1 MTTLEEDRVNSDIER
16 LESSLEKEP
25 GESSECKKG
34 DPQIISLKTSLS
46 SILTEIKLPKL
57 IDFGCGKGTL
67 IQILTD
73 IQGFNTKN
81 GAYIGIN
88 KTEIGEDVSVAF
100 VKSGFYKNHES
111 LLLNYEDFLKSND
124 INCNI
129 IVIKNVIHEIVSI
142 KELGEII
149 NQLLKIL
156 QRGGRI
162 LIQDMEKLPYHELGN
177 CPYVVSD
184 LKELFE
190 ENGLECITIPY
201 ESFSGIPLYTLI
213 GKKNKEPKSAK
224 QISERLLT
232 IRKSQ
237 LISIKGELYKQI
249 ENKKADRGVQCIG
262 QSLDF
267 VAIQK
272 QIENYTGEATPLFDF
287 EKSEKYSNFNDENN
301 VPTFE
306 DKSKSLQKKDQLPS
320 GRWDF
325 ALRLDELKK
334 IVKDSYSQCTFVHTP
349 HFAIHS
355 DEHFL
360 AMETLLENFLRT
372 NSIKLNEYEDF
383 LLRAAIW
390 LHDIGM
396 LGQEDYEEDQNEIR
410 KNHHIRS
417 QEIINSEYGRAV
429 FHLNHFES
437 HIIGILSYLHRKSMD
452 IRLVGELFENCL
464 AKLSYCKK
472 DKTPTN
478 FEIQIDKL
486 AMLLR
491 LLDVFAFNNRN
502 LLMPEILE
510 FAKIPNVAMH
520 YFARHLIT
528 SVNFEKEKIIIN
540 SIVPPTEYGVI
551 SREEIIITDLF
562 INDVRRE
569 IDSLEWILRKYNLY
583 PIIIEHK
590 PHRRGIETIPID
602 IYDQYLNYR
611 NLLYKDFEYTPRNQA
626 FEYTLRS
633 LEKNVCISKNGHCI
647 IDIVSDFFVNKEE
660 GITRINHAFSADDSS
675 PPEFKYANFDLM
687 KEAPSNNIFDKQSI
701 FADVLNSYGKAP
713 PKINII
719 EADQII
725 GNPHKYKEF
734 YLSFSPKLEKNT
746 RLKYGYN
753 LVLPDFVI
761 INNPEKFIFDSHF
774 LRVPTTFFTLNLKFE
789 KGLVIKDLY
798 FIICDINNNVLFEQK
813 LKTFFKI
820 ITDTKICD
828 GYQGECSYSRDKSL
842 HYDIH
847 RFKINFPQLHTVIKI
862 KYKFDI

>member
-1 MTTLEEDRVNSDIER
+1 MTTLEENRVDSDIKR

-25 GESSECKKG
+25 GESNECKKG
-34 DPQIISLKTSLS
+34 DPQIISLKTGLS

-73 IQGFNTKN
+73 IQGFKTKN

-88 KTEIGEDVSVAF
+88 KTEIGENVSVAF
-100 VKSGFYKNHES
+100 VKSGFYKNHGS

-129 IVIKNVIHEIVSI
+129 IVIKNVIHEIESI

-149 NQLLKIL
+149 NHLLKIL
-156 QRGGRI
+156 QKDGRI
-162 LIQDMEKLPYHELGN
+162 LIQDMEKLPYYELGN

-237 LISIKGELYKQI
+237 LIPIKDKLYKQI

-287 EKSEKYSNFNDENN
+287 EKSKKYSNFNDENN
-301 VPTFE
+301 VPTFT
-306 DKSKSLQKKDQLPS
+306 DKSKSLQKKDQLS
-320 GRWDF
+320 FGRWDF
-325 ALRLDELKK
+325 ALRLDKLKK
-334 IVKDSYSQCTFVHTP
+334 IAKDSYSQCTFVYAP
-349 HFAIHS
+349 HFSTHS
-355 DEHFL
+355 EEHFL
-360 AMETLLENFLRT
+360 AMETLLENFLKI
-372 NSIKLNEYEDF
+372 NNIELNEYEDF
-383 LLRAAIW
+383 LLKAAIW

-396 LGQEDYEEDQNEIR
+396 LGREDYEEDKNEIR
-410 KNHHIRS
+410 KNHHILS

-429 FHLNHFES
+429 FHLNIFES
-437 HIIGILSYLHRKSMD
+437 HIIGVLSYLHRKSVD
-452 IRLVGELFENCL
+452 IRLVGECYENCL
-464 AKLSYCKK
+464 AKLSYCRK
-472 DKTPTN
+472 DRTLTE

-491 LLDVFAFNNRN
+491 LLDVCAFNNRSP
-502 LLMPEILE
+502 LISEILE
-510 FAKIPNVAMH
+510 FAKIPDVAMH
-520 YFARHLIT
+520 YFAHHLIT

-562 INDVRRE
+562 INNIKRE
-569 IDSLEWILRKYNLY
+569 IDSLEGILRKYNLY

-590 PHRRGIETIPID
+590 PDRRGTETIPIE

-611 NLLYKDFEYTPRNQA
+611 DLLNKDFENSPKNQA
-626 FEYTLRS
+626 FEYGFVGKKFHNFFKTSKAKISLKVPDSVLNSGTTFGLLQIRDGNDEFS
-633 LEKNVCISKNGHCI
+633 NSGPLLNKEIFFNKIDQRGNFIVSINYTKNLGFQFKCFADYTGITFEHLKETLEKNGYIYVSKGKGKMMRAWFIHPDYSICKT
-647 IDIVSDFFVNKEE
+647 V
-660 GITRINHAFSADDSS
+660 
-675 PPEFKYANFDLM
+675 
-687 KEAPSNNIFDKQSI
+687 DK
-701 FADVLNSYGKAP
+701 L
-713 PKINII
+713 
-719 EADQII
+719 
-725 GNPHKYKEF
+725 
-734 YLSFSPKLEKNT
+734 
-746 RLKYGYN
+746 
-753 LVLPDFVI
+753 
-761 INNPEKFIFDSHF
+761 INNYYYPS
-774 LRVPTTFFTLNLKFE
+774 
-789 KGLVIKDLY
+789 
-798 FIICDINNNVLFEQK
+798 
-813 LKTFFKI
+813 
-820 ITDTKICD
+820 
-828 GYQGECSYSRDKSL
+828 
-842 HYDIH
+842 
-847 RFKINFPQLHTVIKI
+847 
-862 KYKFDI
+862 